1 VSSPPPNEYAH
12 FLALH
17 EDVQPVEYAL
27 EADICTIGRS
37 PACQIIVSRQ
47 IVSRLHAKIEREGHR
62 YILRDAGS
70 ANGTYINGHRIHE
83 PYLLKHRDLIG
94 LGETTAAL
102 RFIDPDPTFER
113 PDVLR
118 YDERKM
124 TFFLGQQPLDL
135 TGNQFRLLHH
145 LYQHLGDV
153 CTRESCAEAIWG
165 REYDPGLDAQALD
178 GVCRDLRRRLREIAL
193 GADPIKTH
201 RGFGYELIL

>member
-1 VSSPPPNEYAH
+1 MSSPPPNEFAQ

-17 EDVQPVEYAL
+17 EDVQPAEYAL

-47 IVSRLHAKIEREGHR
+47 IVSRLHARIERAGPR
-62 YILRDAGS
+62 YMLRDAGS
-70 ANGTYINGHRIHE
+70 ANGTYINGLRIHE
-83 PYLLKHRDLIG
+83 PYLLRHRDLVG
-94 LGETTAAL
+94 LGDTTAVL

-118 YDERKM
+118 YDEHKM
-124 TFFLGQQPLDL
+124 TFFLGQQPLEL
-135 TGNQFRLLHH
+135 TRNQFRLLHH

-165 REYDPGLDAQALD
+165 HDYDPGLDAQALD
-178 GVCRDLRRRLREIAL
+178 GVCRDLRRRLREADL
-193 GADPIKTH
+193 NADPIKTH
-201 RGFGYELIL
+201 RGFGYELLL